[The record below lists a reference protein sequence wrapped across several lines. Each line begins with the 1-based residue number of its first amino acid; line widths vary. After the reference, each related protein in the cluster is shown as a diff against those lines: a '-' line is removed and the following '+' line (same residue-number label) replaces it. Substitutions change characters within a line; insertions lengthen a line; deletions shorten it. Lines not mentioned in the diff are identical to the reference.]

1 MRGRRRD
8 RCDATS
14 NGMGERLT
22 VARASPERNSALVGP
37 VDEELDAKLD
47 LSGTRALPLKPIKF

>member
-1 MRGRRRD
+1 
-8 RCDATS
+8 
-14 NGMGERLT
+14 MGERLT